1 MKRIIC
7 CDVTKGTCKLFLL
20 FGGGLEVALEEE
32 EEEEEEEYYWW
43 WCKMMANLGSKDE
56 WARSTPRL
64 PEI

>member
-32 EEEEEEEYYWW
+32 EEEEEEEYY
-43 WCKMMANLGSKDE
+43 
-56 WARSTPRL
+56 
-64 PEI
+64 